1 MFFSTIRHYP
11 PIWSTHN
18 SWCVFFGPGG
28 LLLTDSTHQSPSY
41 SCSSSGPPSCAALS
55 PVLLEYQPHTCC
67 KVTHAQMQ
75 RSCDPLSVFLHPTL
89 SPSFSSDLP
98 VPFTQRASVPGSLLG
113 PEPPA
118 HSAAVRLQEAHLA
131 RVIGRALGFRQQW
144 GGAYSFGNV
153 DEQRSC
159 GLRGTMWA
167 TPLQPGWRHGLPVG
181 HRELQRP
188 AGLRH
193 EWISSVKAQQ
203 IKSILTLNV

>member
-1 MFFSTIRHYP
+1 MIHTQFLV
-11 PIWSTHN
+11 
-18 SWCVFFGPGG
+18 CVFFRLGG

-67 KVTHAQMQ
+67 KVTHTQKQ
-75 RSCDPLSVFLHPTL
+75 CSCDPLSVFLHPTL
-89 SPSFSSDLP
+89 FLSFSSDLP

-153 DEQRSC
+153 DEQLSC
-159 GLRGTMWA
+159 GLRGTVWA
-167 TPLQPGWRHGLPVG
+167 TPLQPG
-181 HRELQRP
+181 
-188 AGLRH
+188 
-193 EWISSVKAQQ
+193 
-203 IKSILTLNV
+203 